1 MEKINTTERLTQLR
15 ELMKR
20 NKVDIYIVP
29 SEDSHQ
35 SEYIA
40 PADARRGSA
49 GTAVITQEKAA
60 LATDGRYFNQ
70 AEKQLDSNWTLLK
83 QGLQDVP
90 TWQEWS
96 AEQSEG
102 GKTVGVDPTTITAP
116 DARKLSEKIK
126 KKGGKDL
133 VAVKENLVDSVWGSA
148 RPARP
153 NEKVDVLTLDFAGKK
168 FQDKID
174 DLRKD
179 LDKKKSAGFVVSM
192 LDEVAWLY
200 NLRGSDIPYNP
211 VFFSYALISPT
222 TTTLY
227 IDDSKL
233 TAAAKTHLSGVEV
246 RPYDAIFTDME
257 AFSSNSTGESKYLVS
272 NKASW
277 ALYQALG
284 GEDKVD
290 FVRSLIGDA
299 KAIKNE
305 TEMKGM
311 RECHIRDG
319 AALSEFFAWLEDQLI
334 NEKATLDEVEAADK
348 LESIRSKHKHF
359 VGLSFDTISSTGAN
373 AAVIHYKPEP
383 GACSVIDPKAVY
395 LCDSGAQYYDGTT
408 DTTRTMHFGEPTDME
423 RKAYT
428 LVLKGH
434 IALDNVKFP
443 KGTTGY
449 AIDVLARQFLWA
461 EGLDYRHG
469 TGHGVGS
476 FLNVHEGPIGIGTRV
491 AYSEVPLAVGNVI
504 SNEPG
509 YYEDG
514 AFGIRIE
521 NMFMVTEKK
530 TTHQFGDK
538 AYLGFEHVTM
548 TPMCRKLTDE
558 SLLSSTEKEW
568 LNDYHS
574 KVYEKTKGY
583 FTHDQRTMK
592 RNRTRFAVGAG
603 TLGLVYLAGQYAWS
617 KWLEA
622 RQRMADERMSKD
634 NLRRRFEQNQEDC
647 TYTVLALLPTIREE
661 IISTLPVEDITNEL
675 QRQRS
680 EKLSRSAGQSEAAS
694 SDFPSAPAS
703 TIDDSAS
710 MSSFQT
716 GSYIHASQMVESQ
729 DGKSLLKKKT
739 KAQLWNDMKISSIT
753 RSLTL
758 LYTLSLLTLLT
769 RIQLNLLGRRTYLSS
784 VVSLANPPTATDS
797 THISMENNDDDN
809 YDNVYGNDFETNRKY
824 LTFSWWLLHK
834 GSKQIVDKVS
844 AAVKDVFGPVNPRE
858 DMTLERLSELI
869 LDVRKKV
876 EGATESERREH
887 RWLSYMLPPR
897 DEEDF
902 VLSESG
908 IDAMSAS
915 PAPQDTFHDP
925 MLAANAAS
933 SNLSLRRLLDETSD
947 LIDSPTFTHVFTQVL
962 NATFSHLID
971 YRVATEAFKISP
983 PAPDSMS
990 RITEISDKKCK
1001 FAQTLAVFCRQAH
1014 IIAAGSSEPDDLV
1027 VAESAGSQVNEY
1039 LAAIDQVK
1047 DLEAFAA
1054 VIYSSNFEFEAAE
1067 KQQVEV
1073 NATAPIMPIL
1083 GSASAPAH
1091 DLDAPAQS
1099 GAQEPALSLEEMNHA
1114 WNRSQAH
1121 DPSAPNAP
1129 SYSEVVQAPAPE
1141 SSSSQ
1146 HHEAQESQS
1155 TQEASTTSHQPEQP
1169 KTYAMAAA
1177 PATTIPPLTLIVAST
1192 AKNGIGK
1199 NGTLPWPMLK
1209 KEMAYFARVTKR
1221 VPRAA
1226 STPDSSMLAETSS
1239 QPSDSSEVAATAK
1252 VQAPQNVVIMG
1263 RKTWESILPRFRPL
1277 PQRTNVV
1284 ISRSEKLDGVGED
1297 VIVGNSIASALS
1309 SLTTKVKQGQAAP
1322 LGRVFV
1328 IGGGAIYKQALDME
1342 EAKSILLTRVDGE
1355 WDCDTDFP
1363 VNVEAEQTWTRRE
1376 KSDLDEFT
1384 GEDVQQVQEEEVK
1397 GEKVRYEFRLYEKV

>member
-1 MEKINTTERLTQLR
+1 MEKVNTTERLTQLR

-102 GKTVGVDPTTITAP
+102 AKTVGVDPTTITAP

-153 NEKVDVLTLDFAGKK
+153 NEKTDVLTLDFAGKK

-233 TAAAKTHLSGVEV
+233 TAAAKTHLSGVEI

-257 AFSSNSTGESKYLVS
+257 AFSSNSNGESKYLVS

-290 FVRSLIGDA
+290 LVRSLIGDA

-538 AYLGFEHVTM
+538 PYLGFEHVTM
-548 TPMCRKLTDE
+548 TPMCKKLTDE
-558 SLLSSTEKEW
+558 SLLSSAEKEW
-568 LNDYHS
+568 LNDYHA
-574 KVYEKTKGY
+574 KV
-583 FTHDQRTMK
+583 

-622 RQRMADERMSKD
+622 RQRMADERISKE

-703 TIDDSAS
+703 TMDDSAS

-716 GSYIHASQMVESQ
+716 GSYIHASQMVDSQ

-869 LDVRKKV
+869 LEVRKKV

-897 DEEDF
+897 EEEAF
-902 VLSESG
+902 VLSASG

-915 PAPQDTFHDP
+915 PAPQDISQDP

-933 SNLSLRRLLDETSD
+933 SNASLRRLLDETSD

-1067 KQQVEV
+1067 KQQLEV
-1073 NATAPIMPIL
+1073 NAAAPIVPAVGL
-1083 GSASAPAH
+1083 APTSPQDSDAPAQ
-1091 DLDAPAQS
+1091 AQS

-1114 WNRSQAH
+1114 WNRSQAL
-1121 DPSAPNAP
+1121 DSSAPNAP

-1141 SSSSQ
+1141 TSSLQ
-1146 HHEAQESQS
+1146 HHEAQESKS
-1155 TQEASTTSHQPEQP
+1155 TQETSTTSHQPEQP

-1177 PATTIPPLTLIVAST
+1177 AVTTIPPLTLIVATT

-1221 VPRAA
+1221 VPGAA
-1226 STPDSSMLAETSS
+1226 SRPDASMLAETAS
-1239 QPSDSSEVAATAK
+1239 QLSDSSEVAANADI
-1252 VQAPQNVVIMG
+1252 QDPQNVVVMG
-1263 RKTWESILPRFRPL
+1263 RKTWESIPPKFRPL

-1284 ISRSEKLDGVGED
+1284 ISRSEKLEGVGED

-1342 EAKSILLTRVDGE
+1342 EAKSILLTRVEGE

-1363 VNVEAEQTWTRRE
+1363 VDVDAEQVWTRRQ
-1376 KSDLDEFT
+1376 KSELDEFA
-1384 GEDVQQVQEEEVK
+1384 GEDVQQTQEEEVK